1 MDKTGENVVAV
12 EILDKSNGYS
22 EIMLNKSNS
31 TFSSLVMSNQVE
43 NAKWN
48 KGEITFIGKI
58 QRAPYFSMC
67 AKFEYALQEN
77 NNFLKIYFDDLM
89 QALCEM
95 KNNIDY
101 FEFYF
106 VKAGDLYWISTDSV
120 SIEGKDVA
128 LEDNVS
134 GVVKLS
140 SELSRE
146 DFNKQLS
153 ELDFAYALRGYAVR
167 YYNSLRLDRKN

>member
-1 MDKTGENVVAV
+1 MVVINKIFMDKTGENVVAV

-22 EIMLNKSNS
+22 EIMLNKSHS

-58 QRAPYFSMC
+58 QREPYFSMC

-106 VKAGDLYWISTDSV
+106 VKAGDLYWISTDRALLFLKITDICRKNPEITKKRLMFGAVDSTGGTTLTNITKEV
-120 SIEGKDVA
+120 VA
-128 LEDNVS
+128 
-134 GVVKLS
+134 
-140 SELSRE
+140 ELS
-146 DFNKQLS
+146 
-153 ELDFAYALRGYAVR
+153 VR
-167 YYNSLRLDRKN
+167 R

>member
-1 MDKTGENVVAV
+1 MVVINKIFMDKTGENVVAV

-106 VKAGDLYWISTDSV
+106 VKAGDLYRISTDRALLFSKIV
-120 SIEGKDVA
+120 GICRKNPELTKKRLMFGAVDSTGGTILTNITKEVVA
-128 LEDNVS
+128 
-134 GVVKLS
+134 
-140 SELSRE
+140 ELS
-146 DFNKQLS
+146 
-153 ELDFAYALRGYAVR
+153 VR
-167 YYNSLRLDRKN
+167 R